1 MGKLFYARR
10 ENSFII
16 EWTEAG
22 IRNVNCKSAS
32 DC

>member
-10 ENSFII
+10 ENSFIM

-22 IRNVNCKSAS
+22 NRNVKVG
-32 DC
+32 D